1 MATTMGYLN
10 QFLPQ
15 EFSRVVYDTV
25 RKASPLFQKIRET
38 YEGVS
43 SDEVSASW
51 RVQHTYTTSVAGAYR
66 FRSAQ
71 GHTLA
76 GPPATGT
83 AVRTLGQGNLQTWVS
98 FTDSVSPG
106 DVQKAVQLV
115 EANGTMALPYQIL
128 RADRLSAMIG
138 KKVAQLMRGTA
149 RNIAQTESNAFFS
162 PRSGSLVGD
171 LGDVSANFSQG
182 VGATAILTL
191 DTSLLTNAQFDS
203 RISRFVPG
211 MSVDFFDTDSA
222 GDPTTKR
229 NTLPWVITSVD
240 YIHLKTIVFESI
252 DGVETLNPD
261 TSLVD
266 NDAIFPAGYSG
277 TTGGSTTPVTATNL
291 PFGYRDWIR
300 QGDDSAAATAAANLL
315 FDAPHT
321 ADGAQT
327 ALSLKTYPWYKSL
340 VQNEGSVFLSQA
352 LLNKRFGAFWDAY
365 AGLYKCT
372 HAFMTAGVLNGY
384 IAGIDSL
391 VQYDRGTGA
400 VLRLKEGFVGLDY
413 TYMGRPIEFMVDPA
427 VPSGEFVAL
436 DLEDA
441 NITRY
446 TAPPLPGAG
455 SDQTIGRVEF
465 LAPALNGSSGI
476 WHWASMTDA
485 SGVVRKTDFME
496 APFTRVYNI
505 APSRIPAI
513 RLTGLQESI

>member
-1 MATTMGYLN
+1 MATTMNYLD

-25 RKASPLFQKIRET
+25 RKASPLFTKIRET
-38 YEGVS
+38 FEGVS
-43 SDEVSASW
+43 SDGVSAAW
-51 RVQHTYTTSVAGAYR
+51 RVQHTYTTSLAGAYR

-83 AVRTLGQGNLQTWVS
+83 AIRTLGQGNLQTFVS
-98 FTDSVSPG
+98 FTDSVAPG

-115 EANGTMALPYQIL
+115 QADGTMHLPHQVL
-128 RADRLSAMIG
+128 RADRLGAMIG
-138 KKVAQLMRGTA
+138 KKVAQLMRGVA
-149 RNIAQTESNAFFS
+149 KNIGNTEANAFFS

-171 LGDVSANFSQG
+171 LGDVSANFDEG
-182 VGATAILTL
+182 TGATTILTL
-191 DTSLLTNAQFDS
+191 DTTLLTNAQFDS
-203 RISRFVPG
+203 RIARFSVG
-211 MSVDFFDTDSA
+211 MSVDFFDTDSV

-229 NTLPWVITSVD
+229 NTLPWIVTSVD
-240 YIHLKTIVFESI
+240 YIHLRKIVFESI
-252 DGVETLNPD
+252 DATETLNPD
-261 TSLVD
+261 TDLLD
-266 NDAIFPAGYSG
+266 NDGIFPAGYSG
-277 TTGGSTTPVTATNL
+277 TTGAGTTPVTATNL

-300 QGDDSAAATAAANLL
+300 QGDDSAAATTAANLL

-321 ADGAQT
+321 ADGVQT
-327 ALSLKTYPWYKSL
+327 ALSLKTYPWFKSL
-340 VQNEGSVFLSQA
+340 VQNEGSVFLGQA

-365 AGLYKCT
+365 VGLYKCT

-384 IAGIDSL
+384 VAGIDSL
-391 VQYDRGTGA
+391 VQYDRGAGA

-427 VPSGEFVAL
+427 VPAGEFVSM
-436 DLEDA
+436 DLEDS
-441 NITRY
+441 NIMRY

-465 LAPALNGSSGI
+465 LNPALNGSSGI

-485 SGVVRKTDFME
+485 SNVVRKTDFLE
-496 APFTRVYNI
+496 APFMRVYNI
-505 APSRIPAI
+505 APQKIPAI